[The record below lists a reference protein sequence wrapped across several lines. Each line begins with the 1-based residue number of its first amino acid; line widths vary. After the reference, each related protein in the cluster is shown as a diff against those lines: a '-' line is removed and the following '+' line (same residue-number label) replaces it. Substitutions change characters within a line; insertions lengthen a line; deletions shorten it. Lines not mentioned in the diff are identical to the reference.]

1 MLLVTRWGCVSVLT
15 CREPSLRRLDTLPAL
30 SATASATSSSP
41 AIRCCAT
48 AWATATTRSNGV
60 GGM

>member
-30 SATASATSSSP
+30 SASATSSSP

-48 AWATATTRSNGV
+48 AWAAATTRSNGV